1 MQKAGMSKLLAIA
14 WNHIRIEF
22 EDRST
27 IVFFLILPL
36 AFTIIVGAASG
47 GNSSSSDDARPI
59 VAVVDLDQSA
69 LSQELV
75 QALQASRA
83 MRVEALSQAEA
94 DRAFEDDKAIGVL
107 VIPQGFLSTALS
119 GQLIDV
125 NLKRANDNQALA
137 IEQETRAIMERTNGA
152 FLAARTAVAEAERI
166 RPFATA
172 QAKQAYFEA
181 SLKMAQSLLK
191 DPPVRLEATQPAA
204 ARTLQAGE
212 GFQQSSPG
220 QLVTWVM
227 TTLFG
232 VAGFLVYE
240 RVNGTARRLAVMPTR
255 NSIILGGNF
264 AGRFGLGIV
273 QMILMVGFGALV
285 LKVPYG
291 NDPLALIVMLI
302 TFGVAGTAFGL
313 MLGTFSRTMSQ
324 AGSLSILFAMLFAA
338 LGGCW
343 WPLEITPPIYQAIVK
358 VLPSTWAMQG
368 LTDIIVYG
376 KGLSE
381 VWLNAI
387 VLLAF
392 ATIYFV
398 IGVRRL
404 RLD

>member
-1 MQKAGMSKLLAIA
+1 MRKLLAIA
-14 WNHIRIEF
+14 RNHIRIEF

-36 AFTIIVGAASG
+36 VFTVIVGSALG
-47 GNSSSSDDARPI
+47 GNSRSSDDTRPM

-69 LSQELV
+69 LSQELR
-75 QALQASRA
+75 QALQASKV
-83 MRVEALSQAEA
+83 MRIEALSQAEA

-107 VIPQGFLSTALS
+107 VISIGFQSAALN
-119 GQLIDV
+119 GQPIDL
-125 NLKRANDNQALA
+125 NQKAANDNRALA
-137 IEQETRAIMERTNGA
+137 VEQETRAIMEQTSGA
-152 FLAARTAVAEAERI
+152 FLAARTAVVEAERI
-166 RPFATA
+166 KPFADG
-172 QAKQAYFEA
+172 QAKQSYFDA
-181 SLKMAQSLLK
+181 SLKTAQGLLK
-191 DPPVRLEATQPAA
+191 DPPARLEATQPQTTA
-204 ARTLQAGE
+204 TVEPGE

-240 RVNGTARRLAVMPTR
+240 RVNGTARRLAVMPMR
-255 NSIILGGNF
+255 RSIILGGNF
-264 AGRFGLGIV
+264 TGRFMLGIV

-291 NDPLALIVMLI
+291 NDPLALAVILI

-324 AGSLSILFAMLFAA
+324 AGGLSILFAMLFAA

-343 WPLEITPPIYQAIVK
+343 WPLEITPPIYQTIVK

-368 LTDIIVYG
+368 LTDIIMYG

-381 VWLNAI
+381 VGLNAI

-392 ATIYFV
+392 ATVYFV
-398 IGVRRL
+398 VGVRRL

>member
-1 MQKAGMSKLLAIA
+1 MVEMTKLLTIA

-36 AFTIIVGAASG
+36 LFTVIVGSALSGGGTASG
-47 GNSSSSDDARPI
+47 DTRP
-59 VAVVDLDQSA
+59 VVVVVDADQSA
-69 LSQELV
+69 LSQELMT
-75 QALQASRA
+75 ALQASKVMRA
-83 MRVEALSQAEA
+83 ETLSQAEA
-94 DRAFEDDKAIGVL
+94 NRAFENDEALAVLAIP
-107 VIPQGFLSTALS
+107 IGFQAAALS
-119 GQLIDV
+119 GQPIELH
-125 NLKRANDNQALA
+125 LKAANDNRSLAL
-137 IEQETRAIMERTNGA
+137 EQEVRAIMERTSGA
-152 FLAARTAVAEAERI
+152 ITAARIAVSEAERV
-166 RPFATA
+166 RPFADE
-172 QAKQAYFEA
+172 QARQNYFAA
-181 SLKMAQSLLK
+181 SLKMAQGLLK
-191 DPPVRLEATQPAA
+191 NPPARLEATQPATA
-204 ARTLQAGE
+204 STVQSGE
-212 GFQQSSPG
+212 GFAQSSPG

-240 RVNGTARRLAVMPTR
+240 RVNGTARRLAVMPMR
-255 NSIILGGNF
+255 NSVILGGNF
-264 AGRFGLGIV
+264 SGRFALGLV
-273 QMILMVGFGALV
+273 QMILMVAFGALV
-285 LKVPYG
+285 LSVPYG
-291 NDPLALIVMLI
+291 NDPAALAVILI
-302 TFGVAGTAFGL
+302 TFGLAGTAFGI

-324 AGSLSILFAMLFAA
+324 AGGLSILFAMLFAA

-343 WPLEITPPIYQAIVK
+343 WPLEITPPLYQTLVK

-381 VWLNAI
+381 VWLNAV

-392 ATIYFV
+392 AAIYFM

>member
-1 MQKAGMSKLLAIA
+1 MSKLFAIA

-36 AFTIIVGAASG
+36 AFTVVVGAALG
-47 GNSSSSDDARPI
+47 GGSNSTSDTRPVVI
-59 VAVVDLDQSA
+59 VVDVDQST
-69 LSQELV
+69 LSQEFTA
-75 QALQASRA
+75 ALQGSKIMRA
-83 MRVEALSQAEA
+83 ETMAQAEA

-107 VIPQGFLSTALS
+107 VIPIGFQSAALN
-119 GQLIDV
+119 GQPLDL
-125 NLKRANDNQALA
+125 NLKAANDNRSLVV
-137 IEQETRAIMERTNGA
+137 EQDVRSIMELTGGA
-152 FLAARTAVAEAERI
+152 ILAARAAVRAAERI
-166 RPFATA
+166 KPFTDEP
-172 QAKQAYFEA
+172 AKQAYFAA
-181 SLKMAQSLLK
+181 SLKMAQGLLK
-191 DPPVRLEATQPAA
+191 NPPARIDATQP
-204 ARTLQAGE
+204 QATETVQSGE
-212 GFQQSSPG
+212 GFAQSSPG

-240 RVNGTARRLAVMPTR
+240 RVNGTSRRLAVMPMR
-255 NSIILGGNF
+255 NSIILSGNF
-264 AGRFGLGIV
+264 TGRFALGAV

-285 LKVPYG
+285 LSVPYG
-291 NDPLALIVMLI
+291 NDPLALAVMLI
-302 TFGVAGTAFGL
+302 AFGVAGTAFGL

-324 AGSLSILFAMLFAA
+324 AGGLSILFAMLFAA

-343 WPLEITPPIYQAIVK
+343 WPLEITPPIYQTLVK

-376 KGLSE
+376 KGLSD
-381 VWLNAI
+381 VWLNAV

-392 ATIYFV
+392 AAIYFV
-398 IGVRRL
+398 IGVRRM

>member
-1 MQKAGMSKLLAIA
+1 MSKLLAIA

-36 AFTIIVGAASG
+36 LFTVIVGSALS
-47 GNSSSSDDARPI
+47 GNSNSDSDTRP
-59 VAVVDLDQSA
+59 VVMVVDLDQST
-69 LSQELV
+69 LSQEFRT
-75 QALQASRA
+75 ALQTSQV
-83 MRVEALSQAEA
+83 MRTEALSQAEA
-94 DRAFEDDKAIGVL
+94 DRAFEDDQAIGVL
-107 VIPQGFLSTALS
+107 VIPIGFQAAALN
-119 GQLIDV
+119 GQSIDLD
-125 NLKRANDNQALA
+125 LKAANDNRSLA
-137 IEQETRAIMERTNGA
+137 VEQDARAIMEQTSGA
-152 FLAARTAVAEAERI
+152 IAAARIAVSEAERI
-166 RPFATA
+166 KPFADE
-172 QAKQAYFEA
+172 QAKQAFFDA
-181 SLKMAQSLLK
+181 SLKTAQGLLK
-191 DPPVRLEATQPAA
+191 NPPARLEATQPAM
-204 ARTLQAGE
+204 TDTVQSGE
-212 GFQQSSPG
+212 GFAQSSPG

-240 RVNGTARRLAVMPTR
+240 RINGTARRLAVMPMR

-264 AGRFGLGIV
+264 SGRFALGLV

-285 LKVPYG
+285 LSVPYG
-291 NDPLALIVMLI
+291 NDPLALAVMLI
-302 TFGVAGTAFGL
+302 TFGLAGTAFGI

-324 AGSLSILFAMLFAA
+324 AGGLSILFAMLFAA

-343 WPLEITPPIYQAIVK
+343 WPLEITPPIYQTIVK

-381 VWLNAI
+381 IGINAV

-392 ATIYFV
+392 AAIYFV
-398 IGVRRL
+398 IGVRRM

>member
-1 MQKAGMSKLLAIA
+1 
-14 WNHIRIEF
+14 
-22 EDRST
+22 
-27 IVFFLILPL
+27 
-36 AFTIIVGAASG
+36 
-47 GNSSSSDDARPI
+47 
-59 VAVVDLDQSA
+59 
-69 LSQELV
+69 
-75 QALQASRA
+75 
-83 MRVEALSQAEA
+83 
-94 DRAFEDDKAIGVL
+94 VL
-107 VIPQGFLSTALS
+107 VIPIGFQSAALS
-119 GQLIDV
+119 GQPIDL
-125 NLKRANDNQALA
+125 NLQAANDNRVLA
-137 IEQETRAIMERTNGA
+137 VEQETRAIMEQASGA
-152 FLAARTAVAEAERI
+152 LLAARTAVAEAERI
-166 RPFATA
+166 KPFAGE
-172 QAKQAYFEA
+172 QAKRSYFDA
-181 SLKMAQSLLK
+181 SLKTARGLLK
-191 DPPVRLEATQPAA
+191 NPPARLEATQPQTTA
-204 ARTLQAGE
+204 TVESGE
-212 GFQQSSPG
+212 GFAQSSPG

-240 RVNGTARRLAVMPTR
+240 RINGTARRLAVMPMR

-264 AGRFGLGIV
+264 TGRFVLGIV

-291 NDPLALIVMLI
+291 NDPLALVVMLI
-302 TFGVAGTAFGL
+302 TFGLAGTAFGL
-313 MLGTFSRTMSQ
+313 LLGTFSRTMSQ
-324 AGSLSILFAMLFAA
+324 AGGLSILFAMLFAA

-343 WPLEITPPIYQAIVK
+343 WPLEITPPIYQTMVK

-398 IGVRRL
+398 VGVRRL